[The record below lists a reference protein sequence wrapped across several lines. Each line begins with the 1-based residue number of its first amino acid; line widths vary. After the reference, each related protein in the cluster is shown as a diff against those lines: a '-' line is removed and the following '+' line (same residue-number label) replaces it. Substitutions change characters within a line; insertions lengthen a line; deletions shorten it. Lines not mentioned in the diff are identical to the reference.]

1 MPYNEFGQA
10 LGQALPSFTAGPL
23 PEIRVLLGQ
32 TVRIEKLALSHEAD
46 LYPIYGPDAP
56 RQNWT
61 YMAIEPFQSDLYQF

>member
-23 PEIRVLLGQ
+23 PEIRVLSGQ

-46 LYPIYGPDAP
+46 LYD
-56 RQNWT
+56 
-61 YMAIEPFQSDLYQF
+61 